1 MYNRYIRN
9 EHGDYI
15 CVPVTEPTRRAPAP
29 REPLPLKPPH
39 PVEEQFE
46 PSPLTPPVP
55 PPVPPPPKTTF
66 SHMPHPTP
74 KSPPPPDASRFLGQL
89 LEKLRLQDVD
99 TGDLLLLL
107 ILFFLFQE
115 KADDEALIALGLLL
129 IL

>member
-55 PPVPPPPKTTF
+55 PTPKTAF

-74 KSPPPPDASRFLGQL
+74 KPPPPPDASRFLGQL